1 MSGGD
6 TRPPATGGR
15 SRPHP
20 GPPRTRG
27 VSDCVDS
34 GCGVLYSPA
43 AGAVISFSCQG
54 STPGSERTSGW
65 LVDSSA
71 GDFAATRCGLSRNAK
86 KPTTAAKPSARAI
99 AAMPNF
105 KKGSPAIRR
114 LISRTLK
121 LPGQTHYP
129 LNDPSNKTNPP
140 PIEHPNT
147 LSPIPLILS
156 PTRMQ
161 PFYTPQK
168 PQRHIPDPTE
178 PRQTTSHTEPV

>member
-1 MSGGD
+1 M
-6 TRPPATGGR
+6 
-15 SRPHP
+15 
-20 GPPRTRG
+20 
-27 VSDCVDS
+27 
-34 GCGVLYSPA
+34 
-43 AGAVISFSCQG
+43 ISFSCQG

-121 LPGQTHYP
+121 LHRQTRYP
-129 LNDPSNKTNPP
+129 LERPVQQDEPASDQTPKHPSHFPDPLANANAAILHTPKTRTPHP
-140 PIEHPNT
+140 HPNRTPANNESHRVRRTIT
-147 LSPIPLILS
+147 L
-156 PTRMQ
+156 PTATADRA
-161 PFYTPQK
+161 PHPSF
-168 PQRHIPDPTE
+168 
-178 PRQTTSHTEPV
+178 PRKRESMRRAVRKT